1 MNSPEAPRAGA
12 SSIARRTEPPSTLK
26 CGRYPESVGGV
37 TGFPCENMY
46 DPYGVGDSCILPC
59 ADTRIYLDVTIESWC
74 MEFAGPR
81 PWPKFGLLA
90 DDTAIQVYRRRGAE
104 RSLNLR
110 YNAVKKV
117 PLFVQDVIEAVW
129 AVWLV
134 TSTIYLVI
142 VWFIASMV
150 SGPSGPS
157 QDLVD
162 ALAAESPT
170 SFVTRTVLKLALC
183 TVLASCG
190 NYVLGYVLPFLRFF
204 SQIPW

>member
-1 MNSPEAPRAGA
+1 
-12 SSIARRTEPPSTLK
+12 
-26 CGRYPESVGGV
+26 
-37 TGFPCENMY
+37 
-46 DPYGVGDSCILPC
+46 
-59 ADTRIYLDVTIESWC
+59 

-129 AVWLV
+129 AVCLV

>member
-1 MNSPEAPRAGA
+1 MPA
-12 SSIARRTEPPSTLK
+12 SSPLRPAAARGPEPP
-26 CGRYPESVGGV
+26 ESPRRPDRPDATRAAPSSG
-37 TGFPCENMY
+37 MY

-129 AVWLV
+129 AVCLV